1 MSIDTQAPARALT
14 AQVARMIRERLGAE
28 ELTRADLARR
38 LDVHETWVGKRLKG
52 RTEISLSDLDRI
64 AAALGVTI
72 VDLLP
77 RDRREVTLTFR
88 DPSMARVVDHLRHRH
103 GAPSGGRPSN
113 RADRN
118 GSPTRLR
125 DASFVPRRLAA

>member
-1 MSIDTQAPARALT
+1 MSTTSTDARLSERVTEEVRAVLARRRVSATELARRMGVTQSYLARRMTGVQPLDLNDLDKIALALEIEAIDLLRAALT
-14 AQVARMIRERLGAE
+14 A
-28 ELTRADLARR
+28 
-38 LDVHETWVGKRLKG
+38 
-52 RTEISLSDLDRI
+52 
-64 AAALGVTI
+64 
-72 VDLLP
+72 P
-77 RDRREVTLTFR
+77 TLTFR

>member
-1 MSIDTQAPARALT
+1 MSTTSTDARLSERVTEEVRAVLARRRVSATELARRMGVTQSYLARRMTGVQPLDLNDLDKIALALEIEAIDLLRAALT
-14 AQVARMIRERLGAE
+14 A
-28 ELTRADLARR
+28 
-38 LDVHETWVGKRLKG
+38 
-52 RTEISLSDLDRI
+52 
-64 AAALGVTI
+64 
-72 VDLLP
+72 P
-77 RDRREVTLTFR
+77 TLTFR
-88 DPSMARVVDHLRHRH
+88 DPSMAHVVDHLRHRH